1 MHLMMTALF
10 VMKNGIRGTW
20 ITLSNDK
27 TLELYQALQFLEHF
41 HIYHLTLFSQPS
53 VKVGR
58 MGVFIS
64 VSQKGKQKLRE
75 VKWLAQGRPDIR
87 RSCDTHLLFHLLP
100 TPSHQAVP
108 CSGIVKGN
116 KRIRF

>member
-1 MHLMMTALF
+1 MSPGDASVVHLMLRALF

-53 VKVGR
+53 VHCRGH
-58 MGVFIS
+58 IS
-64 VSQKGKQKLRE
+64 P
-75 VKWLAQGRPDIR
+75 LAVEQLCPGN
-87 RSCDTHLLFHLLP
+87 TGP
-100 TPSHQAVP
+100 TPSPEALSIAPLLEMKDPALSPRHGG
-108 CSGIVKGN
+108 SGGGSSPKIS
-116 KRIRF
+116 

>member
-1 MHLMMTALF
+1 MSPGDASVVHLMLRALF

-64 VSQKGKQKLRE
+64 VSQKRKQKLRE

-87 RSCDTHLLFHLLP
+87 PSCNTHLLFHLLP
-100 TPSHQAVP
+100 HPLTPS
-108 CSGIVKGN
+108 CSLQWN
-116 KRIRF
+116 C

>member
-1 MHLMMTALF
+1 MSPGDASVVHLILTAPF

-53 VKVGR
+53 VKQGR
-58 MGVFIS
+58 MDVFIS
-64 VSQKGKQKLRE
+64 VSQKRKQKLRE
-75 VKWLAQGRPDIR
+75 VKWLA
-87 RSCDTHLLFHLLP
+87 
-100 TPSHQAVP
+100 
-108 CSGIVKGN
+108 
-116 KRIRF
+116 